1 METPLL
7 MKRLRLLAMWLLLPV
22 LVIDFSGCKN
32 STDVTQSAPVLV
44 GSTEVGTVTR
54 AQISNQLSALGLN
67 LGPFSS
73 VVAQIVQ
80 RDVKTYRITYK
91 TKNTDGTDITAS
103 GALIVPVATSNDA
116 QGFPILSQ
124 QHGTIFDDSQAPS
137 YFGQFSESSTLGT
150 LFASNKYIIAM
161 PDYIGFGESKNVP
174 HPYIH
179 RQTQASASLDMLR
192 AARDFVQKNNVNW
205 NGKVFLS
212 GYSQGGHATMSLLK
226 MMEEQFPTEFTISA
240 ATCGAG
246 PYNVEGFMNDLI
258 NKPTH
263 GIASY
268 NNLYISV
275 LQMFNRVYGL
285 NRPMSSYFKA
295 PYAADVQAN
304 GNRSNVNVSINTT
317 FADSFRTGLNNGS
330 DTEFL
335 RAVRDNNVYDW
346 KPKTPLQ
353 LIHGTADQQVFYRNT
368 TDAFTAMQAR
378 GATNVE
384 RIPVEGKDHGPA
396 IQEFILYT
404 YSFFNGK
411 R

>member
-1 METPLL
+1 
-7 MKRLRLLAMWLLLPV
+7 MKRLRLLALWLLMPV
-22 LVIDFSGCKN
+22 LLLDFTACKN
-32 STDVTQSAPVLV
+32 STDVTQPASVLV
-44 GSTEVGTVTR
+44 GSTEVATITR
-54 AQISNQLSALGLN
+54 NQISGQLAVLGLN
-67 LGPFSS
+67 LGTFSGFIG
-73 VVAQIVQ
+73 QIVQ

-103 GALIVPVATSNDA
+103 GALIVPVAVGSES
-116 QGFPILSQ
+116 FPILSQ

-137 YFGQFSESSTLGT
+137 YFGQFSESSTIGT
-150 LFASNKYIIAM
+150 LFASNRYIVAL
-161 PDYIGFGESKNVP
+161 PDYVGFGESKNVP

-192 AARDFVQKNNVNW
+192 AAREFVQKNKVNW
-205 NGKVFLS
+205 DGKVFLT

-226 MMEEQFPTEFTISA
+226 MMEEQFPGEFSITA

-246 PYNVEGFMNDLI
+246 PYNVEGFMNDLV
-258 NKPTH
+258 NKPSH

-304 GNRSNVNVSINTT
+304 GNRSNVNVSFNTT
-317 FADSFRTGLNNGS
+317 FLDGFKTGLNNGT
-330 DTEFL
+330 DTDFL
-335 RAVRDNNVYDW
+335 NAVRDNNVYDW

-368 TDAFTAMQAR
+368 TDAFNAMRAR

-384 RIPVEGKDHGPA
+384 LFPVEGKDHGSA

-404 YSFFNGK
+404 YAFFSGK

>member
-1 METPLL
+1 
-7 MKRLRLLAMWLLLPV
+7 MKRLRILALWLLMPV
-22 LVIDFSGCKN
+22 LVIDFTGCKT
-32 STDVTQSAPVLV
+32 STDVTQPAAPVLV
-44 GSTEVGTVTR
+44 GSTDVATVSR
-54 AQISNQLSALGLN
+54 SQISGQLAAFGLA
-67 LGPFSS
+67 LGPFAGIVS
-73 VVAQIVQ
+73 QIVQ
-80 RDVKTYRITYK
+80 RDVRTYRITYK

-103 GALIVPVATSNDA
+103 GALIVPVATAQDT

-137 YFGQFSESSTLGT
+137 YFGAGSESATLGT

-161 PDYIGFGESKNVP
+161 PDYIGFGESKSVP

-192 AARDFVQKNNVNW
+192 AAREFIQKNNINW

-226 MMEEQFPTEFTISA
+226 MVEEQFPGEFTLTA

-246 PYNVEGFMNDLI
+246 PYNVEGFMNDLVS
-258 NKPTH
+258 KPSH

-268 NNLYISV
+268 NNLYVSV
-275 LQMFNRVYGL
+275 LQMLNRVYGL

-304 GNRSNVNVSINTT
+304 GNRANINVSINTA
-317 FADSFRTGLNNGS
+317 FSDSFRAGLSNGT
-330 DTEFL
+330 DADFL
-335 RAVRDNNVYDW
+335 KAVRDNNVYDW
-346 KPKTPLQ
+346 RPKTPLQ
-353 LIHGTADQQVFYRNT
+353 LVHGTADQQVFYRNS

-378 GATNVE
+378 GATNVTL
-384 RIPVEGKDHGPA
+384 IPVEGKDHGPA
-396 IQEFILYT
+396 IQEFILNT
-404 YSFFNGK
+404 YLFFEGK
-411 R
+411 K